1 MAELTEDVFSTAEFA
16 GDGWHNFLES
26 NFSEVLQ
33 MLVDNDAAWELV
45 EFTSISNVA
54 LLLIEKLP
62 SFVGGYRL
70 IRYDDNEAGQ
80 QRGALFALGHRYI
93 FSGDSPERVAERE
106 DFLAALEA
114 SLNRDCERK
123 TTARVA
129 RV

>member
-1 MAELTEDVFSTAEFA
+1 VAEELLSSAEFTSDA
-16 GDGWHNFLES
+16 WHDFLES
-26 NFSEVLQ
+26 NFSEVLKV
-33 MLVDNDAAWELV
+33 LVDNDAAWELV

-54 LLLIEKLP
+54 LLIIEKLP

-80 QRGALFALGHRYI
+80 QRGALFALGHRYVS
-93 FSGDSPERVAERE
+93 SGDSSERAAERRA
-106 DFLAALEA
+106 FLGALES

-123 TTARVA
+123 TTARVV